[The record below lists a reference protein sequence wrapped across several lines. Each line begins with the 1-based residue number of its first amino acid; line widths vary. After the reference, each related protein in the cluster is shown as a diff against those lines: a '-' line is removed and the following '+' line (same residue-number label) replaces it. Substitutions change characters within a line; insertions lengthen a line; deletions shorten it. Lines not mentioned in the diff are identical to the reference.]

1 MFSDTNSFIAI
12 ISTLVILIVIINIQ
26 HIAQRNKS
34 KKLSYL
40 FTDRYKHAS
49 IKRTN
54 TKGNN
59 ENFNR
64 PNHPIKRNR

>member
-1 MFSDTNSFIAI
+1 MYTDAAMIQILVLVLIFI
-12 ISTLVILIVIINIQ
+12 IVFINIQ

-64 PNHPIKRNR
+64 SNHPIKRNR